1 MFDFD
6 GGSLMG
12 FMETFD
18 ARSSL
23 IGFDVVNERGTIGLT
38 AVIMVMRGGE
48 PGSDND
54 GAPIMG
60 DKFVD

>member
-1 MFDFD
+1 MPALD

-12 FMETFD
+12 LMETFE
-18 ARSSL
+18 ASSSPS
-23 IGFDVVNERGTIGLT
+23 GFDVSERGTIGLT
-38 AVIMVMRGGE
+38 AFIRVTRGGE

-54 GAPIMG
+54 GAPMMG

>member
-1 MFDFD
+1 MLDFD

-12 FMETFD
+12 LMETFE

-23 IGFDVVNERGTIGLT
+23 IGFDVNERGTIGLM
-38 AVIMVMRGGE
+38 AFIMVMRGGE
-48 PGSDND
+48 PGSVND
-54 GAPIMG
+54 GAPMMG